1 MRWKIDANGDTT
13 NTKIERTRE
22 RERERERGILL
33 YLCVQMAVGAPFI
46 IMAEP

>member
-13 NTKIERTRE
+13 NTKIERT

>member
-13 NTKIERTRE
+13 NTKIERT
-22 RERERERGILL
+22 RERERGILL